1 MNVRRPIAFAGF
13 SAFERSALAS
23 AFRLALHR
31 PQGYRQAESLA
42 DGDFVVADADCP
54 AVVDELAAAG
64 LLGRTVFVGAQ
75 APRGAASWM
84 MRPIDPLQVLREL
97 DALVAHRDAPP
108 GSTSIGPF
116 SLPLGGGARHAPQRT
131 VPGALEARMRRS
143 GDITV
148 PPTPAEMRSREQRA
162 AAAAA
167 ATASTDKPASASP
180 SQSQSKPPPAPPN
193 TTPTPAA
200 RVAAR
205 SSASSAVAAA
215 AGTEPM
221 ADAPSQTPLTI
232 TSVRPRRA
240 QRVGAGALEPE
251 SREALLVDD
260 SDIALCLLELK
271 LKRLGLRTRLASSSQ
286 QALREIER
294 AAPDLV
300 FVDLDLGP
308 HSDLD
313 GLGLCRRLRGHL
325 APGERGG
332 PMLIMVSAYHS
343 EADRVRGTLAGCDAY
358 LGKPLEDDAIRRALS
373 IQSGVAAAALSS
385 AGAAE
390 ASSA

>member
-1 MNVRRPIAFAGF
+1 MNLRRPIAFAGF

-42 DGDFVVADADCP
+42 DGDFIVADADCP

-75 APRGAASWM
+75 APTGAASWM

-97 DALVAHRDAPP
+97 DALVAHNDAPP
-108 GSTSIGPF
+108 GTTSIGPF
-116 SLPLGGGARHAPQRT
+116 SLPLGGARSAPPRT

-143 GDITV
+143 GDTTV
-148 PPTPAEMRSREQRA
+148 PPTPAEMRSRALR
-162 AAAAA
+162 AAAA
-167 ATASTDKPASASP
+167 ATAG
-180 SQSQSKPPPAPPN
+180 
-193 TTPTPAA
+193 
-200 RVAAR
+200 
-205 SSASSAVAAA
+205 VAAA
-215 AGTEPM
+215 TA
-221 ADAPSQTPLTI
+221 APQVPSNPTRPSAASGSAFGSAAAALATRAAPAIEAPGKTPLTI
-232 TSVRPRRA
+232 TAVRPRRA
-240 QRVGAGALEPE
+240 QRARGEPAEPE

-260 SDIALCLLELK
+260 SDIALCLLEIK
-271 LKRLGLRTRLASSSQ
+271 LKRLGLRTRLARSSQ
-286 QALREIER
+286 QALREIEL

-308 HSDLD
+308 QSDLD
-313 GLGLCRRLRGHL
+313 GLGLCRRLRGQL
-325 APGERGG
+325 APGTRGG

-373 IQSGVAAAALSS
+373 ISNGVSAAALIS
-385 AGAAE
+385 ASAAE

>member
-1 MNVRRPIAFAGF
+1 MFRFVTHPMNLRRPIAFAGF

-42 DGDFVVADADCP
+42 DGDFIVADADCP

-75 APRGAASWM
+75 APSGAASWM

-97 DALVAHRDAPP
+97 DALVAHKDAPP
-108 GSTSIGPF
+108 GTTSMGPF
-116 SLPLGGGARHAPQRT
+116 SLPLGGARSAPPRT
-131 VPGALEARMRRS
+131 VPGAPEARTRRS
-143 GDITV
+143 GDTTV
-148 PPTPAEMRSREQRA
+148 PPTLAEMRSRELRAVA

-167 ATASTDKPASASP
+167 AAASQVP
-180 SQSQSKPPPAPPN
+180 SNPAPPAVAPAQLLA
-193 TTPTPAA
+193 TT
-200 RVAAR
+200 VAAPTIG
-205 SSASSAVAAA
+205 AAPA
-215 AGTEPM
+215 MGPPIT
-221 ADAPSQTPLTI
+221 TPLTI
-232 TSVRPRRA
+232 TAVRPRRA
-240 QRVGAGALEPE
+240 QRASGEPAAPE
-251 SREALLVDD
+251 PREALLVDD

-271 LKRLGLRTRLASSSQ
+271 LKRLGLRTRLARSSQ
-286 QALREIER
+286 QALREVEL

-313 GLGLCRRLRGHL
+313 GLGLCRHLRGHL
-325 APGERGG
+325 APGDRGG

-358 LGKPLEDDAIRRALS
+358 LGKPLEDDAIRRVLS
-373 IQSGVAAAALSS
+373 IQTGVAAAAPS
-385 AGAAE
+385 A
-390 ASSA
+390 